1 MKAKSLLLVITS
13 LLLFV
18 PVAAQEN
25 TSTVSDDDVNRIAK
39 KLYCPVCEN
48 ITLDT
53 CGTAACE
60 DWRYEI
66 ELQLEQGK
74 TDAAIIDDFVT
85 RFGDRVVGTPQ
96 NPTLRA
102 LSLATPWL
110 LIIAGFCALLYTSW
124 RWWSNQ
130 DAAQQPVNAQSSP
143 TAPGASLSDYQAQ
156 LERDLEG

>member
-1 MKAKSLLLVITS
+1 MKINHLLLIVT
-13 LLLFV
+13 LLMLLM
-18 PVAAQEN
+18 PVAAQED
-25 TSTVSDDDVNRIAK
+25 TTTVSDDDVNRVAK

-74 TDAAIIDDFVT
+74 TDTEIIDDFVM

-96 NPTLRA
+96 DPTLRA
-102 LSLATPWL
+102 LTLVTPWL
-110 LIIAGFCALLYTSW
+110 IIIAGFCALLYGSF
-124 RWWSNQ
+124 RWWSSRGMTPQ
-130 DAAQQPVNAQSSP
+130 PAEAAP
-143 TAPGASLSDYQAQ
+143 TPKAPLSDYQAQ